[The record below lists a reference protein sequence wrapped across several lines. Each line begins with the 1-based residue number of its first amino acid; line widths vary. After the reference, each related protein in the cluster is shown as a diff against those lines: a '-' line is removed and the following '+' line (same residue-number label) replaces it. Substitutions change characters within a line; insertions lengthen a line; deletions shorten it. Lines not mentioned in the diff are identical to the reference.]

1 MLKKRLISLGVAV
14 VFSLSS
20 LTVPVS
26 ADSFELKVKDNKIE
40 VKYNPGK
47 GNGNMKGNKNGWNK
61 LWFNDLDDVS
71 WAIDAINKIAS
82 KGILNGI
89 GQNKF
94 SPRGTVTQLE
104 AIASVLKLTGDNT
117 LAQTYDKKVHPL
129 YKGIQPLWGMGY
141 IYLAIEKD
149 ILLKEELADFKP
161 NNPVKRHEMA
171 KYIIRALGKTDEA
184 LDHMDEKLDFK
195 DKKSIP
201 AKSVGYVYLINKYG
215 IMSGNNNEFRPM
227 AALSRAELA
236 IILDR
241 ADSIGVLPDTSNR
254 KNNIVFVS
262 LNDDDNKI
270 TVNKNNTK
278 YTYEYV
284 DDVPVYKNSGFCD
297 IDDLVKGDVMQL
309 VFNDDNEIIFIEVF
323 RNSDDNDDDYDEI
336 SFSKVSYNSLP
347 KKLKDEVDRLKKSEN
362 YRAYEYDNYI
372 YLIAAMGK
380 KNTGGYSIEIEDVYR
395 IENSNDEYTV
405 KAVVETDNP
414 SSGKPVTQAITY
426 PYTVVRFKSFD
437 DIENVVFVDDD
448 GDELEDVKIKDIDE
462 ITTVEGEIYDII
474 SSSKTIRIEKLNGTK
489 VSYKIPSSA
498 EIIVNDDDDAEF
510 SDLDKGMSVEIEL
523 TDNKVTKVVA
533 EDNDI
538 EDISFDTIDYS
549 DLSKTLKE
557 QVDYLKLTK
566 QYKAYKYN
574 NYIYL
579 IASMGKKTTGGYD
592 IDITDVYRTEYS
604 DGDFRLTAVV
614 EIDDTSNNK
623 KVSGDD
629 AYPYSIVRF
638 KYFDNIETIRFVDDD
653 NNKLS
658 EVKLVELD
666 ESSVVKG
673 TIYSVNNNGKV
684 LKVQKSDGSIV
695 SFTVPKDADIYIND
709 EDEDFS
715 DLEKNM
721 KVEVVTVDGKVAK
734 ITAEDSIT
742 EVKGTLTRM
751 MIGANKK
758 EIAVKI
764 GNSTKT
770 YTVDSNVK
778 IIIDNK
784 NAKLEQ
790 LTVNNEIKLR
800 FSNGLLVEIE
810 K

>member
-1 MLKKRLISLGVAV
+1 
-14 VFSLSS
+14 
-20 LTVPVS
+20 
-26 ADSFELKVKDNKIE
+26 
-40 VKYNPGK
+40 
-47 GNGNMKGNKNGWNK
+47 
-61 LWFNDLDDVS
+61 
-71 WAIDAINKIAS
+71 
-82 KGILNGI
+82 
-89 GQNKF
+89 
-94 SPRGTVTQLE
+94 
-104 AIASVLKLTGDNT
+104 
-117 LAQTYDKKVHPL
+117 
-129 YKGIQPLWGMGY
+129 
-141 IYLAIEKD
+141 
-149 ILLKEELADFKP
+149 
-161 NNPVKRHEMA
+161 
-171 KYIIRALGKTDEA
+171 
-184 LDHMDEKLDFK
+184 
-195 DKKSIP
+195 
-201 AKSVGYVYLINKYG
+201 
-215 IMSGNNNEFRPM
+215 
-227 AALSRAELA
+227 
-236 IILDR
+236 
-241 ADSIGVLPDTSNR
+241 
-254 KNNIVFVS
+254 
-262 LNDDDNKI
+262 
-270 TVNKNNTK
+270 
-278 YTYEYV
+278 
-284 DDVPVYKNSGFCD
+284 
-297 IDDLVKGDVMQL
+297 MQL

-721 KVEVVTVDGKVAK
+721 KVEVVTVDGKVEK